1 MTFSRARRGPR
12 RGAVAPLMA
21 VLLIPLVGMVAFA
34 VDMAWIVET
43 ENELQSVA
51 DSAALAAADAL
62 IGDGTNQN
70 GFVQYY
76 LPGQTN
82 QGTILSNAQANAKAA
97 AKAYAK
103 ANRAGGKSNLVLNDS
118 DIEFG
123 FTDSN
128 GNYTALPTYTGFPN
142 TVKVTMRRD
151 SSANGSLGLFFAP
164 VIGTRNVDLTAK

>member
-1 MTFSRARRGPR
+1 MKFAPARRGLR

-21 VLLIPLVGMVAFA
+21 VLLIRLVGMVAFA

-51 DSAALAAADAL
+51 DSAALAAAGAL
-62 IGDGTNQN
+62 ISDGSNQN

-76 LPGQTN
+76 LPGQTTRS
-82 QGTILSNAQANAKAA
+82 TILSNAQVNAKAA

-103 ANRAGGKSNLVLNDS
+103 ANTAGGVSNLVLNDS

-123 FTDSN
+123 FTDSS
-128 GNYTALPTYTGFPN
+128 GTYTALPTYTGFPN
-142 TVKVTMRRD
+142 PVKVTMRPH
-151 SSANGSLGLFFAP
+151 SSPNGPPRLFF
-164 VIGTRNVDLTAK
+164 

>member
-1 MTFSRARRGPR
+1 
-12 RGAVAPLMA
+12 MA

-62 IGDGTNQN
+62 ISDGTNQN

-82 QGTILSNAQANAKAA
+82 QDTILSNAQANARELIMIFV
-97 AKAYAK
+97 
-103 ANRAGGKSNLVLNDS
+103 NFVFIVVLS
-118 DIEFG
+118 F
-123 FTDSN
+123 
-128 GNYTALPTYTGFPN
+128 
-142 TVKVTMRRD
+142 V
-151 SSANGSLGLFFAP
+151 
-164 VIGTRNVDLTAK
+164 